1 MPKWAKIRETQN
13 FVPQTKNAIDI
24 LFRLAYNS
32 GHKAVLRRAKQ
43 LQNKKHEYR
52 YIVALR
58 QKEWE
63 DLTMST
69 KFSRK
74 TFLKG
79 SVAGLGMMALNVC
92 TAGAASAAEPAAA
105 AEDTNSLNLVPKKAA
120 SVKVER
126 RSSVGGGWQG
136 EPVFPNWK
144 GYTDDTLAMN
154 HMYTFMGYAGQGTL
168 CVEPEAGV
176 TGFNLFVNNRQ
187 INTAAMAAGGVWN
200 VDISGQTING
210 RNTIQVDGIRPRG
223 KKVTVRVGYP
233 TVQEGTLQDVGIDR
247 DAVELLEQIIQADV
261 NNGFPSAQMAI
272 VKDGKL
278 VYQNAWGKVNSYNP
292 DGTTN
297 TNSPAVTN
305 DTLYDLASNT
315 KMYTAN
321 YALQYLV
328 TQGKADLD
336 SRLVDLLGSAFVE
349 DTIDITYNG
358 YENPGLAVNKQWKA
372 ELTLRDILRH
382 QAGFPA
388 DPQYHNDSF
397 DQCAQKTVPGA
408 VNVLFSGW
416 DGSAATRAATLK
428 SIFKTPLMYKPGTKT
443 VYSDVDYMLLAFAIE
458 AITGKGLDAFL
469 KETFWDPMGLTHT
482 TYNPLLNGFAANDC
496 AATELNGN
504 TRDGAISFTGVRTA
518 TIQGQV
524 HDEKCYYAMGGI
536 SGHAGLFSNA
546 TELAKLASVML
557 TGGYG
562 ENRYFSRNVMD
573 TFTAPKKENAA
584 NWGLGWW
591 REGDNQ
597 RCWYFGTQAPSN
609 TIGHQG
615 WTGTLTMIDPVEN
628 LVVVYLTNKINSPV
642 TDKVANPNNFNGNWY
657 TASTLGFVAQ
667 LLYQGLQ
674 NHGTD
679 PNNAY
684 SALLEDMAESK
695 FALVAEGGSVPATHP
710 LVRSGYA
717 VLEAMAAHANST
729 HSYMDRGYFNDA
741 ITLLDAARDA
751 EELAK
756 LQKMLKK
763 F

>member
-1 MPKWAKIRETQN
+1 MPQD
-13 FVPQTKNAIDI
+13 KNAIDI
-24 LFRLAYNS
+24 LFHLAYNS
-32 GHKAVLRRAKQ
+32 GHKAVPLLRD
-43 LQNKKHEYR
+43 KKHEYR

-105 AEDTNSLNLVPKKAA
+105 AAEDTNSLNLVPKKAA
-120 SVKVER
+120 SVKVTSR
-126 RSSVGGGWQG
+126 GSVSGGWQG

-144 GYTDDTLAMN
+144 GLDDTLAMN
-154 HMYTFMGYAGQGTL
+154 HMYTFVGYAGQGTL
-168 CVEPEAGV
+168 CVEPESGV

-210 RNTIQVDGIRPRG
+210 RNTIQVGGIRPRG
-223 KKVTVRVGYP
+223 KQVTVRVGYP
-233 TVQEGTLQDVGIDR
+233 TVQEGSLQDVGIDR
-247 DAVELLEQIIQADV
+247 DALELLEQIIQADV

-292 DGTTN
+292 DGTPN
-297 TNSPAVTN
+297 TDSPAVTN

-328 TQGKADLD
+328 TQGKANLD

-358 YENPGLAVNKQWKA
+358 YENPGLKVNKQWKA

-397 DQCAQKTVPGA
+397 DQCSQKTVPGA
-408 VNVLFSGW
+408 TNVLFSGW

-482 TYNPLLNGFAANDC
+482 TYNPLLNGFSANDC

-573 TFTAPKKENAA
+573 AFTAPKKEDAA

-615 WTGTLTMIDPVEN
+615 WTGTLTMIDPVED

-642 TDKVANPNNFNGNWY
+642 TDKAANPNKFNGNWY

-695 FALVAEGGSVPATHP
+695 FALVAEGGSVPANHP

-717 VLEAMAAHANST
+717 VLEAMAAHANAT
-729 HSYMDRGYFNDA
+729 HSYLDRSYFNDA
-741 ITLLDAARDA
+741 LTLLDDTRDA

-756 LQKMLKK
+756 LKKMLNK

>member
-1 MPKWAKIRETQN
+1 M
-13 FVPQTKNAIDI
+13 IDI
-24 LFRLAYNS
+24 LFYLAYNS
-32 GHKAVLRRAKQ
+32 GHKAVPLLRD
-43 LQNKKHEYR
+43 KKHEYR
-52 YIVALR
+52 HIVALR

-105 AEDTNSLNLVPKKAA
+105 AAEDTNSLNLVPKKAA
-120 SVKVER
+120 SVKVTSR
-126 RSSVGGGWQG
+126 GSVSGGWQG

-144 GYTDDTLAMN
+144 GLDDTLAMN
-154 HMYTFMGYAGQGTL
+154 HMYTFVGYAGQGTL
-168 CVEPEAGV
+168 CVEPESGV

-210 RNTIQVDGIRPRG
+210 RNTIQVGGIRPRG

-233 TVQEGTLQDVGIDR
+233 TVQEGSLQDVGIDR
-247 DAVELLEQIIQADV
+247 DALELLEQIIQADV
-261 NNGFPSAQMAI
+261 NNGFPGAQMAV
-272 VKDGKL
+272 VKNGKL

-292 DGTTN
+292 DGTPKTD
-297 TNSPAVTN
+297 SPAVTN

-328 TQGKADLD
+328 TQGKANLD

-358 YENPGLAVNKQWKA
+358 YENPGLKVNKQWKA

-397 DQCAQKTVPGA
+397 DQCSQKTVPGA
-408 VNVLFSGW
+408 TNLLFSGW

-573 TFTAPKKENAA
+573 AFTAPKKEDAA

-615 WTGTLTMIDPVEN
+615 WTGTLTMIDPVED

-642 TDKVANPNNFNGNWY
+642 TDKAANPNKFNGNWY

-717 VLEAMAAHANST
+717 VLEAMAAHANAT
-729 HSYMDRGYFNDA
+729 HSYLDRNYFNDA
-741 ITLLDAARDA
+741 LTLLDDTRDA

-756 LQKMLKK
+756 LKKMLNK

>member
-1 MPKWAKIRETQN
+1 M
-13 FVPQTKNAIDI
+13 IDI
-24 LFRLAYNS
+24 LFHLAYNS
-32 GHKAVLRRAKQ
+32 GHKAVPLLRD
-43 LQNKKHEYR
+43 KKHEYR

-105 AEDTNSLNLVPKKAA
+105 AAEDTNSLNLVPKKAA
-120 SVKVER
+120 SVKVTSR
-126 RSSVGGGWQG
+126 GSVSGGWQG

-144 GYTDDTLAMN
+144 GLDDTLAMN
-154 HMYTFMGYAGQGTL
+154 HMYTFVGYTGQGTL

-187 INTAAMAAGGVWN
+187 VNTAAMAAGGVWN

-210 RNTIQVDGIRPRG
+210 RNTIQVGGIRPRG
-223 KKVTVRVGYP
+223 KQVTVRVGYP
-233 TVQEGTLQDVGIDR
+233 TVQEGSMQDVGIDR
-247 DAVELLEQIIQADV
+247 DALELLEQIIQADV

-278 VYQNAWGKVNSYNP
+278 VYQNAWGRVNAYNP
-292 DGTTN
+292 DGTPKTD
-297 TNSPAVTN
+297 SPAVTN

-328 TQGKADLD
+328 TQGKANLD

-358 YENPGLAVNKQWKA
+358 YENPGLKVNKQWKA

-397 DQCAQKTVPGA
+397 DQCSQKTVPGA
-408 VNVLFSGW
+408 TNVLFSGW

-524 HDEKCYYAMGGI
+524 HDETCYYAMGGI

-573 TFTAPKKENAA
+573 AFTAPKKENAA

-642 TDKVANPNNFNGNWY
+642 TDKAANPNKFNGNWY

-695 FALVAEGGSVPATHP
+695 FALVAEGGNVPATHP

-729 HSYMDRGYFNDA
+729 HSYMDRSYFNDA
-741 ITLLDAARDA
+741 LTLLDDTRDA

-756 LQKMLKK
+756 LKKMLNK

>member
-1 MPKWAKIRETQN
+1 M
-13 FVPQTKNAIDI
+13 IDI
-24 LFRLAYNS
+24 LFHLAYNS
-32 GHKAVLRRAKQ
+32 GHKAVPLLRD
-43 LQNKKHEYR
+43 KKHEYR

-105 AEDTNSLNLVPKKAA
+105 AAEDTNSLNLVPKKAA
-120 SVKVER
+120 SVKVTSR
-126 RSSVGGGWQG
+126 GSVSSGWQG

-144 GYTDDTLAMN
+144 GLDDTLAMN
-154 HMYTFMGYAGQGTL
+154 HMYTFVGYAGQGTL
-168 CVEPEAGV
+168 CVEPESGV

-210 RNTIQVDGIRPRG
+210 RNTIQVGGIRPRG
-223 KKVTVRVGYP
+223 KQVTVRVGYP
-233 TVQEGTLQDVGIDR
+233 TVQEGSLQDVGIDR
-247 DAVELLEQIIQADV
+247 DALELLEQIIQADV

-272 VKDGKL
+272 VKNGKL
-278 VYQNAWGKVNSYNP
+278 VYQNAWGRVNAYNP
-292 DGTTN
+292 DGTPKTD
-297 TNSPAVTN
+297 SPAVTN

-328 TQGKADLD
+328 TQGKANLD

-358 YENPGLAVNKQWKA
+358 YENPGLKVNKQWKA

-397 DQCAQKTVPGA
+397 DQCSQKTVPGA
-408 VNVLFSGW
+408 TNVLFSGW

-573 TFTAPKKENAA
+573 AFTAPKKENAA

-615 WTGTLTMIDPVEN
+615 WTGTLTMIDPVED

-642 TDKVANPNNFNGNWY
+642 TDKAANPNKFNGNWY

-717 VLEAMAAHANST
+717 VLEAMAVHANAT
-729 HSYMDRGYFNDA
+729 HSYLDRNYFNDA
-741 ITLLDAARDA
+741 LTLLDDTRDA

-756 LQKMLKK
+756 LKKMLNK

>member
-1 MPKWAKIRETQN
+1 M
-13 FVPQTKNAIDI
+13 IDI
-24 LFRLAYNS
+24 LFHLAYNS
-32 GHKAVLRRAKQ
+32 GHKAVPLLRD
-43 LQNKKHEYR
+43 KKHEYR

-105 AEDTNSLNLVPKKAA
+105 AAEDTNSLNLVPKKAA
-120 SVKVER
+120 SVKVTSR
-126 RSSVGGGWQG
+126 GSVSGGWQG

-144 GYTDDTLAMN
+144 GYVDDTLAMN

-168 CVEPEAGV
+168 CVEPEVGV

-210 RNTIQVDGIRPRG
+210 RNTIQVGGIRPRG

-233 TVQEGTLQDVGIDR
+233 TVQEGSLQDVGIDR
-247 DAVELLEQIIQADV
+247 DALELLEQIIQADV
-261 NNGFPSAQMAI
+261 DNGFPSAQMAI
-272 VKDGKL
+272 VKNGKL

-292 DGTTN
+292 DGTPKPD
-297 TNSPAVTN
+297 SPAVTN

-397 DQCAQKTVPGA
+397 DQCSQKTVPGA
-408 VNVLFSGW
+408 TNLLFSGW

-573 TFTAPKKENAA
+573 AFTAPKKEDAA

-642 TDKVANPNNFNGNWY
+642 TDKAANPNKFNGNWY

-695 FALVAEGGSVPATHP
+695 FALVAKGGSVPATHP

-717 VLEAMAAHANST
+717 VLEAMAAHANAT
-729 HSYMDRGYFNDA
+729 HSYLDRNYFNDA
-741 ITLLDAARDA
+741 LALLDDTRDA

-756 LQKMLKK
+756 LKKMLNK

>member
-1 MPKWAKIRETQN
+1 M
-13 FVPQTKNAIDI
+13 IDI
-24 LFRLAYNS
+24 LFHLAYNS
-32 GHKAVLRRAKQ
+32 GHKAVPLLRD
-43 LQNKKHEYR
+43 KKHEYR

-105 AEDTNSLNLVPKKAA
+105 AAEDTNSLNLVPKKAA
-120 SVKVER
+120 SVKVTSR
-126 RSSVGGGWQG
+126 GSVSGGWQG

-144 GYTDDTLAMN
+144 GLDDTLAMN
-154 HMYTFMGYAGQGTL
+154 HMYTFVGYAGQGTL
-168 CVEPEAGV
+168 CVEPESGV

-210 RNTIQVDGIRPRG
+210 RNTIQVGGIRPRG
-223 KKVTVRVGYP
+223 KQVTVRVGYP
-233 TVQEGTLQDVGIDR
+233 TVQEGSLQDVGIDR
-247 DAVELLEQIIQADV
+247 DALELLEQIIQADV

-278 VYQNAWGKVNSYNP
+278 VYQNAWGRVNAYNP
-292 DGTTN
+292 DGTPKTD
-297 TNSPAVTN
+297 SPAVTN

-328 TQGKADLD
+328 TQGKANLD

-358 YENPGLAVNKQWKA
+358 YENPGLKVNKQWKA

-397 DQCAQKTVPGA
+397 DQCSQKTVPGA
-408 VNVLFSGW
+408 TNVLFSGW

-573 TFTAPKKENAA
+573 AFTAPKKENAA

-642 TDKVANPNNFNGNWY
+642 TDKAANPNKFNGNWY

-729 HSYMDRGYFNDA
+729 HSYMDRSYFNDA
-741 ITLLDAARDA
+741 LTLLDDTRDA

-756 LQKMLKK
+756 LKKMLNK

>member
-1 MPKWAKIRETQN
+1 MPQDEN
-13 FVPQTKNAIDI
+13 VIDI
-24 LFRLAYNS
+24 LFHLAYNS
-32 GHKAVLRRAKQ
+32 GHKAVPLLRD
-43 LQNKKHEYR
+43 KKHEYR

-105 AEDTNSLNLVPKKAA
+105 AAEDTNSLNLVPKKAA
-120 SVKVER
+120 SVKVTSR
-126 RSSVGGGWQG
+126 GSVSGGWQG

-144 GYTDDTLAMN
+144 GLDDTLAMN
-154 HMYTFMGYAGQGTL
+154 HMYTFVGYAGQGTL
-168 CVEPEAGV
+168 CVEPESGV

-210 RNTIQVDGIRPRG
+210 RNTIQVGGIRPRG
-223 KKVTVRVGYP
+223 KQVTVRVGYP
-233 TVQEGTLQDVGIDR
+233 TVQEGSLQDVGIDR
-247 DAVELLEQIIQADV
+247 DALELLEQIIQADV

-272 VKDGKL
+272 VKNGKL
-278 VYQNAWGKVNSYNP
+278 VYQNAWGKVNAYNP
-292 DGTTN
+292 DGTPKTD
-297 TNSPAVTN
+297 SPAVTN

-328 TQGKADLD
+328 TQGKANLD

-358 YENPGLAVNKQWKA
+358 YENPGLKVNKQWKA

-397 DQCAQKTVPGA
+397 DQCSQKTVPGA
-408 VNVLFSGW
+408 TNVLFSGW

-428 SIFKTPLMYKPGTKT
+428 SIFKTPLMYKQGTKT

-573 TFTAPKKENAA
+573 AFTAPKKENAA

-642 TDKVANPNNFNGNWY
+642 TDKAANPNKFNGNWY

-695 FALVAEGGSVPATHP
+695 FALVAEGGNVPATHP

-729 HSYMDRGYFNDA
+729 HSYMDRSYFNDA
-741 ITLLDAARDA
+741 LTLLDDTRDA

-756 LQKMLKK
+756 LKKMLNK

>member
-1 MPKWAKIRETQN
+1 M
-13 FVPQTKNAIDI
+13 IDI
-24 LFRLAYNS
+24 LFHLAYNS
-32 GHKAVLRRAKQ
+32 GHKAVPLLRD
-43 LQNKKHEYR
+43 KKHEYR

-105 AEDTNSLNLVPKKAA
+105 AAEDTNSLNLVPKKAA
-120 SVKVER
+120 SVKVTSR
-126 RSSVGGGWQG
+126 GSVSGGWQG

-144 GYTDDTLAMN
+144 GLDDTLAMN
-154 HMYTFMGYAGQGTL
+154 HMYTFVGYAGQGTL
-168 CVEPEAGV
+168 CVEPESGV

-210 RNTIQVDGIRPRG
+210 RNTIQVGGIRPRG
-223 KKVTVRVGYP
+223 KQVTVRVGYP
-233 TVQEGTLQDVGIDR
+233 TVQEGSLQDVGIDR
-247 DAVELLEQIIQADV
+247 DALELLEQIIQADV

-272 VKDGKL
+272 VKNGKL

-292 DGTTN
+292 DGTPKTD
-297 TNSPAVTN
+297 SPAVTN

-328 TQGKADLD
+328 TQGKANLD

-358 YENPGLAVNKQWKA
+358 YENPGLKVNKQWKA

-397 DQCAQKTVPGA
+397 DQCSQKTVPGA
-408 VNVLFSGW
+408 TNVLFSGW

-573 TFTAPKKENAA
+573 AFTAPKKEDAA

-615 WTGTLTMIDPVEN
+615 WTGTLTMIDPVED

-642 TDKVANPNNFNGNWY
+642 TDKAANPNKFNGNWY

-717 VLEAMAAHANST
+717 VLEAMAAHANAT
-729 HSYMDRGYFNDA
+729 HSYLDRNYFNDA
-741 ITLLDAARDA
+741 LTLLDDTRDA

-756 LQKMLKK
+756 LKKMLNK

>member
-1 MPKWAKIRETQN
+1 
-13 FVPQTKNAIDI
+13 
-24 LFRLAYNS
+24 
-32 GHKAVLRRAKQ
+32 
-43 LQNKKHEYR
+43 
-52 YIVALR
+52 
-58 QKEWE
+58 
-63 DLTMST
+63 MST

-105 AEDTNSLNLVPKKAA
+105 AAEDTNSLNLVPKKAA
-120 SVKVER
+120 SVKVTSR
-126 RSSVGGGWQG
+126 GSVSGGWQG

-144 GYTDDTLAMN
+144 GYVDDTLAMN
-154 HMYTFMGYAGQGTL
+154 HMYTFVGYAGQGTL

-210 RNTIQVDGIRPRG
+210 RNTIQVGGIRPRG

-233 TVQEGTLQDVGIDR
+233 TVQEGSLQDVGIDR
-247 DAVELLEQIIQADV
+247 DALELLEQIIQADV

-272 VKDGKL
+272 VKNGKL

-292 DGTTN
+292 DGTPKTD
-297 TNSPAVTN
+297 SPAVTN
-305 DTLYDLASNT
+305 NTLYDLASNT

-328 TQGKADLD
+328 TQGKANLD

-358 YENPGLAVNKQWKA
+358 YENPGLKVNKQWKA

-408 VNVLFSGW
+408 TNVLFSGW

-546 TELAKLASVML
+546 TELAKLASVMI

-573 TFTAPKKENAA
+573 AFTAPKKEDAA

-615 WTGTLTMIDPVEN
+615 WTGTLTMIDPSEN
-628 LVVVYLTNKINSPV
+628 LVVVYLTNKINSRI
-642 TDKVANPNNFNGNWY
+642 TDPANVNEFNGNWY

-667 LLYQGLQ
+667 LLYQGLAG
-674 NHGTD
+674 HGAD

-729 HSYMDRGYFNDA
+729 HSYMDRRYFNDA
-741 ITLLDAARDA
+741 ITLLDATRDA

-756 LQKMLKK
+756 LKKIAQKY
-763 F
+763 

>member
-1 MPKWAKIRETQN
+1 
-13 FVPQTKNAIDI
+13 
-24 LFRLAYNS
+24 
-32 GHKAVLRRAKQ
+32 
-43 LQNKKHEYR
+43 
-52 YIVALR
+52 
-58 QKEWE
+58 
-63 DLTMST
+63 MST

-105 AEDTNSLNLVPKKAA
+105 AAEDTNSLNLIPKKAA
-120 SVKVER
+120 SVKVTSR
-126 RSSVGGGWQG
+126 GSVSGGWQG

-144 GYTDDTLAMN
+144 GYVDDTLAMN
-154 HMYTFMGYAGQGTL
+154 HMYTFVGYAGQGTL
-168 CVEPEAGV
+168 CVEPESGV

-210 RNTIQVDGIRPRG
+210 RNTIQVGGIRPRG

-233 TVQEGTLQDVGIDR
+233 TVQEGSLQDVGIDR
-247 DAVELLEQIIQADV
+247 DALELLEQIIQADV

-272 VKDGKL
+272 VKNGKL

-292 DGTTN
+292 DGTPKTD
-297 TNSPAVTN
+297 SPAVTN

-358 YENPGLAVNKQWKA
+358 YENPGLKVNKQWKA

-397 DQCAQKTVPGA
+397 DQCSQKTVSGA
-408 VNVLFSGW
+408 TNLLFSGW

-573 TFTAPKKENAA
+573 AFTAPKKEDAA

-597 RCWYFGTQAPSN
+597 RCWYFGTQSSPN

-615 WTGTLTMIDPVEN
+615 WTGTLTMIDPSEN
-628 LVVVYLTNKINSPV
+628 LVVVYLTNKINSRI
-642 TDKVANPNNFNGNWY
+642 TDPANVNEFNGNWY

-717 VLEAMAAHANST
+717 VLEAMAAHANAT
-729 HSYMDRGYFNDA
+729 HSYLDRNYFNDA
-741 ITLLDAARDA
+741 LTLLDDTRDA

-756 LQKMLKK
+756 LKKMLNK

>member
-1 MPKWAKIRETQN
+1 M
-13 FVPQTKNAIDI
+13 IDI
-24 LFRLAYNS
+24 LFHLAYNS
-32 GHKAVLRRAKQ
+32 GHKAVPLLRD
-43 LQNKKHEYR
+43 KKHEYR

-105 AEDTNSLNLVPKKAA
+105 AAEDTNSLNLVPKKAA
-120 SVKVER
+120 SVKVTSR
-126 RSSVGGGWQG
+126 GSVSGGWQG

-144 GYTDDTLAMN
+144 GLDDTLAMN
-154 HMYTFMGYAGQGTL
+154 HMYTFVGYAGQGTL
-168 CVEPEAGV
+168 CVEPESGV

-187 INTAAMAAGGVWN
+187 VNTAAMAAGGVWN

-210 RNTIQVDGIRPRG
+210 RNTIQVGGIRPRG
-223 KKVTVRVGYP
+223 KQVTVRVGYP
-233 TVQEGTLQDVGIDR
+233 TVQEGSLQDVGIDR
-247 DAVELLEQIIQADV
+247 DALELLEQIIQADV

-278 VYQNAWGKVNSYNP
+278 VYQNAWGRVNAYNP
-292 DGTTN
+292 DGTPKTD
-297 TNSPAVTN
+297 SPAVTN

-328 TQGKADLD
+328 TQGKANLD

-358 YENPGLAVNKQWKA
+358 YENPGLKVNKQWKA

-397 DQCAQKTVPGA
+397 DQCSQKTVPGA
-408 VNVLFSGW
+408 TNVLFSGW

-546 TELAKLASVML
+546 AELAKLASVML

-573 TFTAPKKENAA
+573 AFTAPKKENAA

-615 WTGTLTMIDPVEN
+615 WTGTLTMIDPVED

-642 TDKVANPNNFNGNWY
+642 TDKAANPNKFNGNWY

-695 FALVAEGGSVPATHP
+695 FALVAEGGNVPATHP
-710 LVRSGYA
+710 LVRAGYA

-729 HSYMDRGYFNDA
+729 HSYMDRSYFNDA
-741 ITLLDAARDA
+741 LTLLDDTRDA

-756 LQKMLKK
+756 LKKMLNK

>member
-1 MPKWAKIRETQN
+1 M
-13 FVPQTKNAIDI
+13 IDI
-24 LFRLAYNS
+24 LFYLAYNS
-32 GHKAVLRRAKQ
+32 GHKAVPLLRD
-43 LQNKKHEYR
+43 KKHEYR
-52 YIVALR
+52 HIVALR

-105 AEDTNSLNLVPKKAA
+105 AAEDTNSLNLVPKKAA
-120 SVKVER
+120 SVKVTSR
-126 RSSVGGGWQG
+126 GSVSGGWQG

-144 GYTDDTLAMN
+144 GLDDTLAMN
-154 HMYTFMGYAGQGTL
+154 HMYTFVGYTGQGTL

-210 RNTIQVDGIRPRG
+210 RNTIQVGGIRPRG

-233 TVQEGTLQDVGIDR
+233 TVQEGSLQDVGIDR
-247 DAVELLEQIIQADV
+247 DALELLEQIIQADV

-272 VKDGKL
+272 VKNGKL

-292 DGTTN
+292 DGTPKTD
-297 TNSPAVTN
+297 SPAVTN

-328 TQGKADLD
+328 TQGKANLD

-358 YENPGLAVNKQWKA
+358 YENPGLKVNKQWKA

-408 VNVLFSGW
+408 TNVLFSGW

-573 TFTAPKKENAA
+573 AFTAPKKEDAA

-642 TDKVANPNNFNGNWY
+642 TDKAANPNKFNGNWY

-717 VLEAMAAHANST
+717 VLEAMAAHANAT
-729 HSYMDRGYFNDA
+729 HSYLDRNYFNDA
-741 ITLLDAARDA
+741 LTLLDDTRDA

-756 LQKMLKK
+756 LKKMLNK

>member
-1 MPKWAKIRETQN
+1 MPQD
-13 FVPQTKNAIDI
+13 KNAIDI
-24 LFRLAYNS
+24 LFHLAYNS
-32 GHKAVLRRAKQ
+32 GHKAVPLLRD
-43 LQNKKHEYR
+43 KKHEYR

-105 AEDTNSLNLVPKKAA
+105 AAEDTNSLNLVLKKAA
-120 SVKVER
+120 SVKVTSR
-126 RSSVGGGWQG
+126 GSVSGGWQG

-144 GYTDDTLAMN
+144 GLDDTLAMN
-154 HMYTFMGYAGQGTL
+154 HMYTFVGYAGQGTL
-168 CVEPEAGV
+168 CVEPESGV

-210 RNTIQVDGIRPRG
+210 RNTIQVGGIRPRG
-223 KKVTVRVGYP
+223 KQVTVRVGYP
-233 TVQEGTLQDVGIDR
+233 TVQEGSLQDVGIDR
-247 DAVELLEQIIQADV
+247 DALELLEQIIQADV

-272 VKDGKL
+272 VKNGKL
-278 VYQNAWGKVNSYNP
+278 VYQNAWGRVNAYNP
-292 DGTTN
+292 DGTPKTD
-297 TNSPAVTN
+297 SPAVTN

-328 TQGKADLD
+328 TQGKANLD

-358 YENPGLAVNKQWKA
+358 YENPGLKVNKQWKA

-397 DQCAQKTVPGA
+397 DQCSQKTVPGA
-408 VNVLFSGW
+408 TNVLFSGW
-416 DGSAATRAATLK
+416 DGSAATRATTLK

-482 TYNPLLNGFAANDC
+482 TYNPLLNGFSANDC

-573 TFTAPKKENAA
+573 AFTAPKKEDAA

-615 WTGTLTMIDPVEN
+615 WTGTLTMIDPVED

-642 TDKVANPNNFNGNWY
+642 TDKAANPNKFNGNWY

-695 FALVAEGGSVPATHP
+695 FALVAEGGSVPANHP

-717 VLEAMAAHANST
+717 VLEAMAAHANAT
-729 HSYMDRGYFNDA
+729 HSYLDRNYFNDA
-741 ITLLDAARDA
+741 LTLLDDTRDA

-756 LQKMLKK
+756 LKKMLNK

>member
-1 MPKWAKIRETQN
+1 MPQDEN
-13 FVPQTKNAIDI
+13 VIDI
-24 LFRLAYNS
+24 LFHLAYNS
-32 GHKAVLRRAKQ
+32 GHKAVPLLRD
-43 LQNKKHEYR
+43 KKHEYR

-105 AEDTNSLNLVPKKAA
+105 AAEDTNSLNLVPKKAA
-120 SVKVER
+120 SVKVTSR
-126 RSSVGGGWQG
+126 GSVSGGWQG

-144 GYTDDTLAMN
+144 GLDDTLAMN
-154 HMYTFMGYAGQGTL
+154 HMYTFVGYAGQGTL
-168 CVEPEAGV
+168 CVEPESGV

-187 INTAAMAAGGVWN
+187 INTSAMAAGGVWN

-210 RNTIQVDGIRPRG
+210 RNTIQVGGIRPRG
-223 KKVTVRVGYP
+223 KQVTVRVGYP
-233 TVQEGTLQDVGIDR
+233 TVQEGSLQDVGIDR
-247 DAVELLEQIIQADV
+247 DALELLEQIIQADV

-272 VKDGKL
+272 VKNGKL
-278 VYQNAWGKVNSYNP
+278 VYQNAWGKVNAYNP
-292 DGTTN
+292 DGTPKTD
-297 TNSPAVTN
+297 SPAVTN

-328 TQGKADLD
+328 TQGKANLD

-358 YENPGLAVNKQWKA
+358 YENPGLKVNKQWKA

-397 DQCAQKTVPGA
+397 DQCSQKTVPGA
-408 VNVLFSGW
+408 TNVLFSGW
-416 DGSAATRAATLK
+416 DGSAATRATTLK

-482 TYNPLLNGFAANDC
+482 TYNPLLNGFSANDC

-573 TFTAPKKENAA
+573 AFTAPKKEDAA

-615 WTGTLTMIDPVEN
+615 WTGTLTMIDPVED

-642 TDKVANPNNFNGNWY
+642 TDKAANPNKFNGNWY

-717 VLEAMAAHANST
+717 VLEAMAAHANAT
-729 HSYMDRGYFNDA
+729 HSYMDRSYFNDA
-741 ITLLDAARDA
+741 LTLLDDTRDA

-756 LQKMLKK
+756 LKKMLNK

>member
-1 MPKWAKIRETQN
+1 M
-13 FVPQTKNAIDI
+13 IDI
-24 LFRLAYNS
+24 LFHLAYNS
-32 GHKAVLRRAKQ
+32 GHKAVPLLRD
-43 LQNKKHEYR
+43 KKHEYR

-105 AEDTNSLNLVPKKAA
+105 AAEDTNSLNLVPKKAA
-120 SVKVER
+120 SVKVTSR
-126 RSSVGGGWQG
+126 GSVSGGWQG

-144 GYTDDTLAMN
+144 GLDDTLAMN
-154 HMYTFMGYAGQGTL
+154 HMYTFVGYAGQGTL
-168 CVEPEAGV
+168 CVEPETGV

-187 INTAAMAAGGVWN
+187 VNTAAMAAGGVWN

-210 RNTIQVDGIRPRG
+210 RNTIQVGGIRPRG
-223 KKVTVRVGYP
+223 KQVTVRVGYP
-233 TVQEGTLQDVGIDR
+233 TVQEGSLQDVGIDR
-247 DAVELLEQIIQADV
+247 DALELLEQIIQADV

-278 VYQNAWGKVNSYNP
+278 VYQNAWGRVNAYNP
-292 DGTTN
+292 DGTPKTD
-297 TNSPAVTN
+297 SPAVTN

-328 TQGKADLD
+328 TQGKANLD

-358 YENPGLAVNKQWKA
+358 YENPGLKVNKQWKA

-408 VNVLFSGW
+408 TNVLFSGW

-573 TFTAPKKENAA
+573 AFTAPKKENAA

-615 WTGTLTMIDPVEN
+615 WTGTLTMIDPVED

-642 TDKVANPNNFNGNWY
+642 TDKAANPNKFNGNWY

-729 HSYMDRGYFNDA
+729 HSYMDRSYFNDA
-741 ITLLDAARDA
+741 LTLLDDTRDA

-756 LQKMLKK
+756 LKKMLNK

>member
-1 MPKWAKIRETQN
+1 M
-13 FVPQTKNAIDI
+13 IDI
-24 LFRLAYNS
+24 LFHLAYNS
-32 GHKAVLRRAKQ
+32 GHKAVPLLRD
-43 LQNKKHEYR
+43 KKHEYR

-105 AEDTNSLNLVPKKAA
+105 AAEDTNSLNLVPKKAA
-120 SVKVER
+120 SVKVTSR
-126 RSSVGGGWQG
+126 GSVSGGWQG

-144 GYTDDTLAMN
+144 GLDDTLAMN
-154 HMYTFMGYAGQGTL
+154 HMYTFVGYAGQGTL
-168 CVEPEAGV
+168 CVEPESGV

-210 RNTIQVDGIRPRG
+210 RNTIQVGGIRPRG
-223 KKVTVRVGYP
+223 KQVTVRVGYP
-233 TVQEGTLQDVGIDR
+233 TVQEGSLQDVGIDR
-247 DAVELLEQIIQADV
+247 DALELLEQIIQADV

-272 VKDGKL
+272 VKNGKL
-278 VYQNAWGKVNSYNP
+278 VYQNAWGRVNAYNP
-292 DGTTN
+292 DGTPKTD
-297 TNSPAVTN
+297 SPAVTN

-328 TQGKADLD
+328 TQGKANLD

-349 DTIDITYNG
+349 DTIDITYND
-358 YENPGLAVNKQWKA
+358 YENPGLKVNKQWKA

-408 VNVLFSGW
+408 TNVLFSGW

-573 TFTAPKKENAA
+573 AFTAPKKENAA

-615 WTGTLTMIDPVEN
+615 WTGTLTMIDPVED

-642 TDKVANPNNFNGNWY
+642 TDKAANPNKFNGNWY

-710 LVRSGYA
+710 LVRAGYA

-729 HSYMDRGYFNDA
+729 HSYMDRSYFNDA
-741 ITLLDAARDA
+741 LTLLDDTRDA

-756 LQKMLKK
+756 LKKMLNK